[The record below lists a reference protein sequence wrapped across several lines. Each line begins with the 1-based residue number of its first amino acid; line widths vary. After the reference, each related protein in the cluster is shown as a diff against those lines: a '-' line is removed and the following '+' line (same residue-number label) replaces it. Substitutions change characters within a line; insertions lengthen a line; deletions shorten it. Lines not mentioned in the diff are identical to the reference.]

1 MKTRFGYEVRV
12 IGENPHAAKYSG
24 IDFFKTTLIVMAIS
38 GGLAGM
44 AGVGE
49 SAGIHRHLSYPE
61 NISSGYGYTGII
73 VAWLAKLNPFYVVIS
88 AIFFAG
94 ILVGGDAIQISLG
107 LPAATVQIFNGTLLI
122 FLIMGEFFLNNK
134 VSIRKRPAKLESG

>member
-1 MKTRFGYEVRV
+1 
-12 IGENPHAAKYSG
+12 
-24 IDFFKTTLIVMAIS
+24 
-38 GGLAGM
+38 
-44 AGVGE
+44 
-49 SAGIHRHLSYPE
+49 
-61 NISSGYGYTGII
+61 
-73 VAWLAKLNPFYVVIS
+73 VVIS